1 VSNDQHEKSFEFW
14 DDSDLIE
21 ERDRLEDGLEDGT
34 IEDTEEARRRMDELT
49 EAIRERARRDHP
61 YEG

>member
-1 VSNDQHEKSFEFW
+1 VSDDQHEKSLEFW

-49 EAIRERARRDHP
+49 EAIRE
-61 YEG
+61 